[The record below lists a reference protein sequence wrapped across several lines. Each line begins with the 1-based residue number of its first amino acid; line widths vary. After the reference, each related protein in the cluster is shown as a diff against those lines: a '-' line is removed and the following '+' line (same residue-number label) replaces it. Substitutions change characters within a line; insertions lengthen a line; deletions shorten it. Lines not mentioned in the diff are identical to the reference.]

1 MIGAPGQGNNTG
13 VTRVNSRSAWESES
27 ARAETFFHTFIPDAA
42 SGVDGASF
50 HYHTWGSTR
59 RGVDSKKRRTNNVKL
74 AAQSLNDFVRGLAI
88 ELGAAVQ
95 GHWTVSKQG

>member
-13 VTRVNSRSAWESES
+13 VTRVNSRSACGSPPP
-27 ARAETFFHTFIPDAA
+27 ARKLFFHTFIPDDA

-59 RGVDSKKRRTNNVKL
+59 RGVNSKKRRTNNVKL
-74 AAQSLNDFVRGLAI
+74 AAQSLNDFVMGLAI
-88 ELGAAVQ
+88 ELGAEVQ
-95 GHWTVSKQG
+95 GHWTVSK